1 MKIVSNNGKWY
12 LLNDKDKETTLTPLD
27 KNKIY
32 SIKNQ
37 TQTVRTYQ
45 ANKALHKYFSL
56 VAEALN
62 DAGYSVQYIL
72 YKKKNDLIEKLLD
85 WLYDKIKIKLILK
98 AKDRILSE
106 EEVSIPWTGE
116 NVKNLLWRTLQLA
129 LINKESTTKIDSKD
143 IDIIYK
149 TLDKLLS
156 EKYGLES
163 IDFPSEESMIFKQNY
178 GG

>member
-1 MKIVSNNGKWY
+1 MKIISNNGKWY
-12 LLNDKDKETTLTPLD
+12 LLNDKEKETTLTPLD
-27 KNKIY
+27 ENKVY
-32 SIKNQ
+32 TVTKQN
-37 TQTVRTYQ
+37 QTVRTYQ

-85 WLYDKIKIKLILK
+85 WLYDKLKNKLILK
-98 AKDRILSE
+98 VKDRILGE
-106 EEVSIPWTGE
+106 EDVSISWTGE
-116 NVKNLLWRTLQLA
+116 NVKNLLWRTLQVA
-129 LINKESTTKIDSKD
+129 LTNKESTTKIDSKD

-156 EKYGLES
+156 EKYGLDS
-163 IDFPSEESMIFKQNY
+163 IYFPSEDSMILKQNY